1 MSLRTVEI
9 VEKYDSGVQNIVD
22 DFYMPVL
29 KESISYDR
37 IAGFFTSTSL
47 LVSFRGLESLVKN
60 NGKIRL
66 IVSPKLS
73 SNDID
78 VVNSYGNDLDKYIET
93 NFEQELQKMEKG
105 EISPV
110 EVLAW
115 LLANN
120 YLEMKIAL
128 VMKNNRLCTFEEVNE
143 SALFHQKIGILTD
156 KYGNKLSFSGSINET
171 AKAWLE
177 NNEEFKTFK
186 SWVEGQE
193 NYCQGDV
200 EKFNLYWNNDINNI
214 KVIPMPNALKERLIK
229 KAPVNFDFDSRFVQE
244 KLNKKD
250 NAISLFPYQKEAKE
264 KWLTSDRTMLFE
276 MATGTGKTRTAIAC
290 LQQELHD
297 FKKNFVV
304 ICTPEETLTAQW
316 ERELKKLNIKFDE
329 VIFASSSYKWKD
341 KFEESILML
350 NIGVINNL
358 LVLTTH
364 DTVSSQDY
372 INDLSILKT
381 KNINTLF
388 IGDEVHGLGS
398 SMRKKALLELYN
410 HRIGLSATP
419 TRWFDEEGTTILSS
433 YFNNNTFIFDIE
445 DALNT
450 INPLTNKFF
459 YVIIIIAWKK
469 WF

>member
-1 MSLRTVEI
+1 MSLRTVDI

-73 SNDID
+73 NNDID
-78 VVNSYGNDLDKYIET
+78 VMNSYENDLEKYIEI
-93 NFEQELQKMEKG
+93 NFDQELQKMEKG

-128 VMKNNRLCTFEEVNE
+128 VMNNDRFCTFEEVNE

-200 EKFNLYWNNDINNI
+200 EKFNSYWNNEINNI
-214 KVIPMPNALKERLIK
+214 KVISLPKALKERLIK
-229 KAPVNFDFDSRFVQE
+229 KAPLNFDFDSRIVQ
-244 KLNKKD
+244 
-250 NAISLFPYQKEAKE
+250 
-264 KWLTSDRTMLFE
+264 
-276 MATGTGKTRTAIAC
+276 
-290 LQQELHD
+290 
-297 FKKNFVV
+297 KN
-304 ICTPEETLTAQW
+304 
-316 ERELKKLNIKFDE
+316 
-329 VIFASSSYKWKD
+329 
-341 KFEESILML
+341 
-350 NIGVINNL
+350 
-358 LVLTTH
+358 
-364 DTVSSQDY
+364 
-372 INDLSILKT
+372 
-381 KNINTLF
+381 
-388 IGDEVHGLGS
+388 
-398 SMRKKALLELYN
+398 
-410 HRIGLSATP
+410 
-419 TRWFDEEGTTILSS
+419 
-433 YFNNNTFIFDIE
+433 
-445 DALNT
+445 
-450 INPLTNKFF
+450 
-459 YVIIIIAWKK
+459 
-469 WF
+469 